1 MLTWILCVIFIGTA
15 AALGIK
21 IRLLKKG
28 MNEVERQ
35 LEKRLRQDTNNPIY
49 ISTGDTQVRKLAD
62 CLNKQL
68 RLLKEERHRYQ
79 HGDTELKEAVTNISH
94 DLRTPLT
101 AIGGY
106 LDLLLQEEIS
116 PEVRQ
121 YLELIGN
128 RTEVMKELTEEL
140 FRYSVITSVQEL
152 EYTEVVLNQVLEES
166 LISCYGAFSQ
176 KQIVPEIVLPEIPV
190 CRRLDVSALNR
201 IFGNILSNV
210 LKYSD
215 GDLQVVMD
223 MKGRITFSNQAKNMT
238 PLMAERLFDRFYTVE
253 TGRNSTGLGLA
264 IAKVLTERM
273 GGTIHAKCIEEKLT
287 VTVHFPEILR

>member
-1 MLTWILCVIFIGTA
+1 MLAWILCVIFIGTA
-15 AALGIK
+15 AVLGIK
-21 IRLLKKG
+21 VWFLKKG
-28 MNEVERQ
+28 MAEVERQ
-35 LEKRLRQDTNNPIY
+35 LEKRLQEDTNNPIY
-49 ISTGDTQVRKLAD
+49 VSTGDVQVRKLAD
-62 CLNKQL
+62 SLNVQL
-68 RLLKEERHRYQ
+68 RILKEGRHRYQ

-152 EYTEVVLNQVLEES
+152 EYTDAVLNQVLEES

-176 KQIVPEIVLPEIPV
+176 KQIVPEIILPEIQV
-190 CRRLDVSALNR
+190 FRRLDVSALNR

-223 MKGRITFSNQAKNMT
+223 MQGRITFSNQAKNMT

-273 GGTIHAKCIEEKLT
+273 GGTIDAKCAEERLT
-287 VTVHFPEILR
+287 VTVYFPEILR